1 MSKKNIILIIASMGI
16 FVEALDIAII
26 NLAVPSIQKTFSLTG
41 DKVQWLQTLYVLFY
55 GGFLIIG
62 GKLSDVFGRKKIFL
76 AGCSLFLITSLG
88 AGLAGSFEI
97 LLLFRAIQGLA
108 AAFVMPSAFAIVN
121 YYFTETHERGKA
133 IGIFS
138 SFAAIGSGGGLS
150 IGGLISS
157 YWGWQWVFF
166 INVPVLVVVIVLAA
180 ILLEKENKLQTQK
193 PDILSGLLLVA
204 GLVILSFI
212 IHLLPNL
219 AQNKLILP
227 GLAAIMVVC
236 IFIVRYRI
244 YHRKEPLIEPTLFG
258 IRSLSAG
265 NGAFIALGAFF
276 TSYLFLISI
285 ILQQDMHFS
294 AAKSGL
300 LLVPYSLLSAL
311 VARFML
317 PGILA
322 KLKVVGCALLGMF
335 CMLAG
340 GLTLFAAVEYDN
352 LTLLLCAAAFISG
365 LGMTICFT
373 SFSVLAI
380 QQVPAAHV
388 GIGSSMTTT
397 AYFFGG
403 GMGISLISI
412 FMNHDGFTHEVG
424 KLPIAILC
432 LYATAGIVWLLR
444 YGRNQSRDISIMKE
458 IPYPNADSLTS
469 PTPLA
474 NQKKPGDRLLL

>member
-26 NLAVPSIQKTFSLTG
+26 NLAVPSIQKTFLLSG

-76 AGCSLFLITSLG
+76 AGCALFLVTSLG

-108 AAFVMPSAFAIVN
+108 AALVMPSAFAIVN

-138 SFAAIGSGGGLS
+138 SFAAIGSGSGLS
-150 IGGLISS
+150 LGGLISS

-166 INVPVLVVVIVLAA
+166 INVPVLAAVIILAA
-180 ILLEKENKLQTQK
+180 ILLEKEKTVKTQK
-193 PDILSGLLLVA
+193 PDILSGLLLVT

-212 IHLLPNL
+212 VHLLPNL
-219 AQNKLILP
+219 VQNSWLLLPLTMVLI
-227 GLAAIMVVC
+227 AC
-236 IFIVRYRI
+236 IYTVRYRI
-244 YHRKEPLIEPTLFG
+244 THRKHPLIDPALFR
-258 IRSLSAG
+258 ISSLSAG

-285 ILQQDMHFS
+285 VLQQDMHFS
-294 AAKSGL
+294 AAKAGL
-300 LLVPYSLLSAL
+300 ILVPYSLLSAV
-311 VARFML
+311 VARFIL
-317 PGILA
+317 PSILV
-322 KLKVVGCALLGMF
+322 KLKVVGTALLGMF

-340 GLTLFAAVEYDN
+340 GLVFFLAVQHDT
-352 LTLLLCAAAFISG
+352 LTLLLCAAALISG

-403 GMGISLISI
+403 GMGISLISV
-412 FMNHDGFTHEVG
+412 FMPHNHLQHEVG
-424 KLPIAILC
+424 RAPAIILC
-432 LYATAGIVWLLR
+432 SYAAIGVIWLLR
-444 YGRNQSRDISIMKE
+444 YSRKQSPKNNSTKDIS
-458 IPYPNADSLTS
+458 YPDADSLTAA
-469 PTPLA
+469 TPSA
-474 NQKKPGDRLLL
+474 NRKMPGDRLVQ

>member
-26 NLAVPSIQKTFSLTG
+26 NLAIPSIQKTFLLSG
-41 DKVQWLQTLYVLFY
+41 DKVQWLQTFYVLFY

-76 AGCSLFLITSLG
+76 AGCSLFLVTSLG
-88 AGLAGSFEI
+88 AGLAGSFEL

-138 SFAAIGSGGGLS
+138 SFAAIGSGSGLS
-150 IGGLISS
+150 LGGLISS

-166 INVPVLVVVIVLAA
+166 INVPVLAAVIILAA
-180 ILLEKENKLQTQK
+180 ILLEKEKTVKAQK
-193 PDILSGLLLVA
+193 PDILSGLLLVT

-212 IHLLPNL
+212 VHLLPNFEQNSKLLLPLVAAL
-219 AQNKLILP
+219 A
-227 GLAAIMVVC
+227 GC
-236 IFIVRYRI
+236 IYMVRYRI
-244 YHRKEPLIEPTLFG
+244 TKGKNPLIDPSLFR
-258 IRSLSAG
+258 IPSLSAG

-285 ILQQDMHFS
+285 VLQQDMHFS
-294 AAKSGL
+294 AAKAGL
-300 LLVPYSLLSAL
+300 ILVPYSLLSAV
-311 VARFML
+311 VARFIL
-317 PGILA
+317 PSILL
-322 KLKVVGCALLGMF
+322 KLKVVGTALLGMF

-340 GLTLFAAVEYDN
+340 GLVFFLAVQHDT
-352 LTLLLCAAAFISG
+352 LTLLLCAAALISG

-403 GMGISLISI
+403 GMGISLISV
-412 FMNHDGFTHEVG
+412 FMPHNHLQHEVG
-424 KLPIAILC
+424 RVPAIILC
-432 LYATAGIVWLLR
+432 LYAALGVIWLLWYNR
-444 YGRNQSRDISIMKE
+444 KQSANNSTQDIS
-458 IPYPNADSLTS
+458 YPNADSLTAT
-469 PTPLA
+469 TPLA
-474 NQKKPGDRLLL
+474 NQKMPGDRLLQ